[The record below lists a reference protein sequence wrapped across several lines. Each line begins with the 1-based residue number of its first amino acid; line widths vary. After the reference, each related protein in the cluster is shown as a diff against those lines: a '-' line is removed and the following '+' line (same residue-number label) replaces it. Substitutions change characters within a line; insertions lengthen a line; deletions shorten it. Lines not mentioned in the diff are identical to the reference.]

1 MQGLFIKT
9 VSLAAVVCMLAGYN
23 AVLKN
28 REKEDEFA
36 KLCVQVAA
44 LEEFIQSSQETQE
57 IESAGVYTDGEW
69 DGEAQGF
76 GGSITVKV
84 KVEKGRLT
92 EIELLSAKKED
103 AAYLSMAKE
112 IIPAMLQKQ
121 SADVDTITGATVSSA
136 GIKNAVAQA
145 LEKAET

>member
-9 VSLAAVVCMLAGYN
+9 VSLATVVCMLAGYN

-36 KLCVQVAA
+36 KLCAQVAA

-57 IESAGVYTDGEW
+57 TESAGVYTDGEW

-84 KVEKGRLT
+84 KVQKGRLT

-121 SADVDTITGATVSSA
+121 SADVDTITGATFSSA

>member
-36 KLCVQVAA
+36 KLCAQVAA
-44 LEEFIQSSQETQE
+44 LEKFIQSSQETQE
-57 IESAGVYTDGEW
+57 TESAGVYTDGEW

-121 SADVDTITGATVSSA
+121 SADVDTITGATFSSA

>member
-44 LEEFIQSSQETQE
+44 LEELFIQSSQETQE
-57 IESAGVYTDGEW
+57 TESAGVYTDGEW

-84 KVEKGRLT
+84 KVEKGRL
-92 EIELLSAKKED
+92 L
-103 AAYLSMAKE
+103 
-112 IIPAMLQKQ
+112 
-121 SADVDTITGATVSSA
+121 
-136 GIKNAVAQA
+136 
-145 LEKAET
+145 